1 MNDQLEA
8 VLGNLYKLVCDE
20 SIDEVSIGAYHD
32 VSVKKNDSWHPVQ
45 CFNSK
50 DEYESVINALKDRFS
65 ITKDQV
71 SFSRYITEVLTASV
85 VLSPI
90 SIKGPSLKLT
100 KLPKKILSLEDYVS
114 LNALTEKGKDIITEI
129 VGSNKGILCAGDFGS
144 GKTTLY
150 NTILNLLPKEKTLVS
165 IETTPS
171 IVFYRNLVTRLMPRG
186 KDADSITEVMSA
198 AEESRGDYITLSY
211 LDERLS
217 YPYIDL
223 VRNNSVG
230 VACAGGSGPVNVID
244 RLIRQSVVSSYGYN
258 LEEAALVVSEVFK
271 YIIFQEKE
279 SGSERRFISS
289 IHEIAF
295 EKGEI
300 KLKPLYAS

>member
-1 MNDQLEA
+1 MKDQLEE
-8 VLGNLYKLVCDE
+8 VLGSLYKFVCDE
-20 SIDEVSIGAYHD
+20 SVDEISVGAYHD
-32 VSVKKNDSWHPVQ
+32 VSVKRVDGWQSVQ
-45 CFNSK
+45 CFNNK
-50 DEYESVINALKDRFS
+50 DEYERVINSLKENFG
-65 ITKDQV
+65 ITDKQV
-71 SFSRYITEVLTASV
+71 SFSRYITEVLTVSV

-90 SIKGPSLKLT
+90 SIKGPALKLT
-100 KLPKKILSLEDYVS
+100 KLPKKILSLEDYIS
-114 LNALTEKGKDIITEI
+114 LNALTEKGKEIITGI
-129 VGSNKGILCAGDFGS
+129 VESNRGILCAGDFGS

-186 KDADSITEVMSA
+186 KDADSILEVMSA
-198 AEESRGDYITLSY
+198 AEESRSDYITLSY

-223 VRNNSVG
+223 VRNNAVG
-230 VACAGGSGPVNVID
+230 VACAGGSGPVNTID

-271 YIIFQEKE
+271 YIIFQEKKAD
-279 SGSERRFISS
+279 SEHRFISS
-289 IHEIAF
+289 IHEIVF

-300 KLKPLYAS
+300 KLKPLYVP